1 MSSMFLGQKL
11 YRTKTIN
18 KIAQKIKFLGQKKP
32 ITVYEF
38 LNIRLFLTII
48 IFVVSL
54 FIPKFGFI
62 IGFIVAAIFYKG
74 YEIILLDYP
83 IKKRSERFEYE
94 AIFFLEVLDAVLKTN
109 NDFLTSISLTSQNT
123 NIELA
128 LIIKRNLQILK
139 QDGDLD
145 KLLLELKSSIPN
157 SMVANVFL
165 HLFRLNNTISNWD
178 GIIFEQIKRIKDKQ
192 VIERRQL
199 LNKMPL
205 KIIILSVI
213 FIGILIGILYFGP
226 IYIKTILN

>member
-1 MSSMFLGQKL
+1 M
-11 YRTKTIN
+11 
-18 KIAQKIKFLGQKKP
+18 
-32 ITVYEF
+32 
-38 LNIRLFLTII
+38 
-48 IFVVSL
+48 
-54 FIPKFGFI
+54 
-62 IGFIVAAIFYKG
+62 
-74 YEIILLDYP
+74 
-83 IKKRSERFEYE
+83 
-94 AIFFLEVLDAVLKTN
+94 
-109 NDFLTSISLTSQNT
+109 TSISLTSQNT